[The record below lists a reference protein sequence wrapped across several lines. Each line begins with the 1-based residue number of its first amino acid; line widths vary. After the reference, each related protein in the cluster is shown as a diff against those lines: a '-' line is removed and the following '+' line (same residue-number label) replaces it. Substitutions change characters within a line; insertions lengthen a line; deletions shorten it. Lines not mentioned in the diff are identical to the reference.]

1 MKTTIK
7 VKTITTQEVEVSLPQ
22 FRRNDTI
29 ASIEFIAYYSEKDD
43 DNIYFRVKDGKLSC
57 FMGWYNINRVLEGT
71 PISQTEFVQAL
82 NDAKETINTY
92 GVTPYITNDEQGEY
106 YISEQEQLLNSHE

>member
-29 ASIEFIAYYSEKDD
+29 ASTEFIAYYGEKDD

-92 GVTPYITNDEQGEY
+92 GVFSSVTNDEQGEY
-106 YISEQEQLLNSHE
+106 YIEQTQLLNSHE

>member
-22 FRRNDTI
+22 FRINATI
-29 ASIEFIAYYSEKDD
+29 ASTEFIAYYGEKDD

-57 FMGWYNINRVLEGT
+57 FMDWYNINRVLEGT

-82 NDAKETINTY
+82 NDAKETIKIY
-92 GVTPYITNDEQGEY
+92 GVSASVTNDEQGEY
-106 YISEQEQLLNSHE
+106 YIEQTQLLNSHE

>member
-22 FRRNDTI
+22 FRRSDTI
-29 ASIEFIAYYSEKDD
+29 ASTEFIAYYGEKDD

-57 FMGWYNINRVLEGT
+57 FMAWYNISRVLEGT
-71 PISQTEFVQAL
+71 PISESEFMQAF

-92 GVTPYITNDEQGEY
+92 NDSPSITNDQQSEY
-106 YISEQEQLLNSHE
+106 YITQQNNSHE

>member
-22 FRRNDTI
+22 FRRSDTI
-29 ASIEFIAYYSEKDD
+29 ASTEFIAYYGEKDD

-57 FMGWYNINRVLEGT
+57 FMAWYNINRVLEGT

-82 NDAKETINTY
+82 KDAKETINTN
-92 GVTPYITNDEQGEY
+92 GVAPSITNDEQGEY
-106 YISEQEQLLNSHE
+106 YIEQTQLLNSHE